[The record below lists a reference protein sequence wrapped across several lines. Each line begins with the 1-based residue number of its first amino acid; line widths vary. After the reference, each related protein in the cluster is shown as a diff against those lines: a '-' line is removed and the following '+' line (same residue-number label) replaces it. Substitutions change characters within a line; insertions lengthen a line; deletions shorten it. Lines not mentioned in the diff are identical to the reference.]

1 MAWQCCALGAEDMR
15 PYIEEL
21 AEVAPCHISIYANA
35 GLPNAFGEYDDTPED
50 MAKVYNDF
58 AEHGLANIWG
68 GCCGTTPAHIAA
80 VTSAVRGS
88 LEP

>member
-1 MAWQCCALGAEDMR
+1 MKIWMMC
-15 PYIEEL
+15 
-21 AEVAPCHISIYANA
+21 A
-35 GLPNAFGEYDDTPED
+35 GLSEPVTSNCHQEGICTGGYGNVGEPDDQQGWRSEGDSAPEPY
-50 MAKVYNDF
+50 AGAV
-58 AEHGLANIWG
+58 AEWIAAGASIVG